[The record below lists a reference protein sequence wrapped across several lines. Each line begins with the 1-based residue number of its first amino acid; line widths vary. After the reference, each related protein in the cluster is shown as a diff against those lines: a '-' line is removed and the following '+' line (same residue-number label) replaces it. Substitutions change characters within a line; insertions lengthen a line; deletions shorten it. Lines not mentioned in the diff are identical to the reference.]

1 MTTNT
6 LIIIITIIVSMLC
19 FRNRDLFYRL
29 SLNPYNITRRNQW
42 ERVLTHAFVHAD
54 YMHLFIN
61 MLVLWSFGRQMEMVA
76 GMLGG
81 ARNYWFLALYI
92 GGIIV
97 SSIPDIIKYKDNP
110 YYNSIG
116 ASGAASAV
124 VFSSIFITPWK
135 SILLFGVIPIPSII
149 FGALYIWYENYS
161 SRHSND
167 NINHNAH
174 IWGAIYGF
182 IFFGLMEPGLF
193 LSFFGKLLHPVF

>member
-116 ASGAASAV
+116 ASGAVSAV

-182 IFFGLMEPGLF
+182 IFFGLMEPRLF

>member
-92 GGIIV
+92 GGIVV

-116 ASGAASAV
+116 ASGAVSAV

>member
-116 ASGAASAV
+116 ASGAVSAV

-193 LSFFGKLLHPVF
+193 QSFFGKLLHPVF

>member
-81 ARNYWFLALYI
+81 ARNYWFMALYI
-92 GGIIV
+92 GGIVV

-116 ASGAASAV
+116 ASGAVSAV

>member
-116 ASGAASAV
+116 ASGAVSAV

>member
-116 ASGAASAV
+116 ASGAVSAV

-193 LSFFGKLLHPVF
+193 LSFFVKLLHPVF

>member
-61 MLVLWSFGRQMEMVA
+61 MLVLWSFGRQMEMIA

-92 GGIIV
+92 GGIVV

-116 ASGAASAV
+116 ASGAVSAV

>member
-76 GMLGG
+76 SMLGG

-116 ASGAASAV
+116 ASGAVSAV